1 MFGYGIRLKIPAVTS
16 HKTHFPAMKKI
27 DEEILDL
34 CALQAEVFAASLTV
48 TQCSSP
54 GFIRRFMNS
63 EVATR
68 IDRRGFL
75 LETCDVT
82 SIFNEV
88 ETQYGPTSYGKERYG
103 REELY
108 WPGYLYRYWTYTYE
122 KSSKQVYKQMKPKD
136 LRKLYY
142 PYHSLNPAQAI
153 ERILEGSGSNE
164 DDYTEKGVQILRGI
178 LEREKSEQSITEPPT
193 RTKDRGGG
201 FMWVQNRINLSYDK
215 LYAKINLTYD
225 KRKDIIILR

>member
-1 MFGYGIRLKIPAVTS
+1 M
-16 HKTHFPAMKKI
+16 
-27 DEEILDL
+27 
-34 CALQAEVFAASLTV
+34 
-48 TQCSSP
+48 
-54 GFIRRFMNS
+54 
-63 EVATR
+63 
-68 IDRRGFL
+68 DRRGFL
-75 LETCDVT
+75 LETCDAT

-88 ETQYGPTSYGKERYG
+88 EAQYGPTSYEKERYS

-108 WPGYLYRYWTYTYE
+108 WLGYLYRYWTYTYE

-178 LEREKSEQSITEPPT
+178 LEREKKRTIYNRTAVPTEKT
-193 RTKDRGGG
+193 GRRFYVDTG
-201 FMWVQNRINLSYDK
+201 LDK
-215 LYAKINLTYD
+215 LVIRQVIRQNKLD
-225 KRKDIIILR
+225 V